1 MRTCASAG
9 SNPRWRSGTATRS
22 KRSAAAAGGY
32 DLLVV
37 GSRGLG
43 PVGRLILGSVSTEL
57 ARRAPIP
64 VLVAGKD
71 TTERIEPVSAG

>member
-1 MRTCASAG
+1 
-9 SNPRWRSGTATRS
+9 
-22 KRSAAAAGGY
+22 
-32 DLLVV
+32 VV

-71 TTERIEPVSAG
+71 TTERIEALSAG

>member
-9 SNPRWRSGTATRS
+9 FPRRWRC
-22 KRSAAAAGGY
+22 AAAETGGY

-43 PVGRLILGSVSTEL
+43 PVGRLLLGSVSAEL
-57 ARRAPIP
+57 TRRSPIP
-64 VLVAGKD
+64 VLVAGQDK
-71 TTERIEPVSAG
+71 TERIEPLPAG

>member
-1 MRTCASAG
+1 VDEIC
-9 SNPRWRSGTATRS
+9 
-22 KRSAAAAGGY
+22 AAASAGGY

-43 PVGRLILGSVSTEL
+43 PVGRLILGSVSGEL

-64 VLVAGKD
+64 VLVAGKGE
-71 TTERIEPVSAG
+71 TERIKPRAAP